1 MSWVLVVGTGWLV
14 VGTIVALLIG
24 LSIRLADAKAR
35 GRQSTPHGNFVVDP
49 LAAVE
54 AEIAEAAEVSATA
67 VVPAPAAP
75 VDPPAHATALHA
87 SHSKA
92 ATPPVIGGCIPSAE
106 RAPASRE
113 PGLI

>member
-24 LSIRLADAKAR
+24 FSIRLADAKAL
-35 GRQSTPHGNFVVDP
+35 GRQPTPHGNFVVDP
-49 LAAVE
+49 LKAAD
-54 AEIAEAAEVSATA
+54 AEIAEASPTAATA

-75 VDPPAHATALHA
+75 VDPPAHAPAMHA

-92 ATPPVIGGCIPSAE
+92 ATPPVIGGCVPSTE